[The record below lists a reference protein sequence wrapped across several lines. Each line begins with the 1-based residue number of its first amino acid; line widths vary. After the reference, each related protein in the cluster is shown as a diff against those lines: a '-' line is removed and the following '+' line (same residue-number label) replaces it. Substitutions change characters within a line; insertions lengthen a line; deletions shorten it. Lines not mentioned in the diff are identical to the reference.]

1 MPFWGALLIP
11 LISLHQ
17 VSSIP
22 LLKQTRNWTLQ
33 ETWLGQGTFRFQQPL
48 GFLSYSTL
56 QWQYNWLHSSLHTFP
71 EDRILLHLF
80 LCGPKNV
87 EPETRQAW
95 LVPSTYIFAEE
106 INETV
111 GNITESWCLVLC
123 LLDLDGLFGL
133 HIIPIREVLLL
144 VSFFI
149 GGKIEVYKCQS
160 QDLIPR
166 RLTLELV
173 FFIIIEIIQYHT
185 EESWDP

>member
-1 MPFWGALLIP
+1 M
-11 LISLHQ
+11 S
-17 VSSIP
+17 
-22 LLKQTRNWTLQ
+22 
-33 ETWLGQGTFRFQQPL
+33 
-48 GFLSYSTL
+48 
-56 QWQYNWLHSSLHTFP
+56 
-71 EDRILLHLF
+71 
-80 LCGPKNV
+80 
-87 EPETRQAW
+87 
-95 LVPSTYIFAEE
+95 STYIFAEE

-111 GNITESWCLVLC
+111 GDITESWCPVLC

-149 GGKIEVYKCQS
+149 GGKTEVYKCQS

-185 EESWDP
+185 EES